1 MRYMNILTV
10 ILLVLTLCNCAT
22 RENVDVA
29 QRADIGELLKNELG
43 NPKGYNN
50 EELAEKINQF
60 IDDKVA
66 ENLPEHRKNS
76 ELITSLFINVVNT
89 SENKKGLLRTIQSGK
104 YRKLDVLKW
113 YFTYFPS
120 ERDKTLNINNTSGLI
135 SQEDQQ
141 LALLLLGEDPT
152 LIFEASAIGETAITA
167 TPLIESVSIALTN
180 QQENYK
186 STVKFK
192 KASSEDWLDA
202 NPLYF
207 EPLTGQLTGSIVY
220 LKPSTD
226 YEISIDVY
234 DNDNLIDTYHS
245 EFRTRPNSPPIDPDK
260 IYMLED
266 IYDGGVLDLELL
278 GIEGSPEAWAKIIG
292 SKDTVV
298 VAPNDE
304 TKAVNIGD
312 NSYVYFEN
320 ITVRGG
326 IHSVHSYQAHHIWFN
341 GCDIA
346 QWGRTPYEYRNGKAY
361 ASAEA
366 TSPMNYDSGFYF
378 KESGVVVVE
387 NCYVHDPNYSANSW
401 KHGHPKGPNAFWA
414 NANHPS
420 SEFKGQ
426 IILRNNVFTGSDS
439 VRFNDVIEGRSNGS
453 LDGGFVKNSA
463 IYNNKL
469 AYANDDI
476 IEIDGGQYNVL
487 VYDNDISHGYV
498 GVSAIPAVMGPSY
511 IFNNTIHNLGDER
524 GKMWTAIKLGGLF
537 SRPIGQ
543 VNVFNNTI
551 TVYRNGISASNFD
564 GDSSFWVNARNNIIV
579 TELSANMVGYNVYDP
594 NQYAGSNYEQNIFYN
609 LTSNGSKIEITNIE
623 QEDLTSLLPFE
634 SFTALYDSNYTFTV
648 PFTDKVNNFS
658 KLTENGEVIYRGD
671 SSTQV
676 SPFTNNVHIPEA
688 QLINENKYLNFNN
701 YKIWSYEKDQD
712 KDGLYEVSNSGAA
725 ITIRGNTW
733 KRLVGKSF
741 LITPQT
747 KLTFEFKA
755 TGNAEIVGL
764 GFDTNNRFWRG
775 HLLKLSGSQNIGKFI
790 PTTETSGEF
799 TKISI
804 DLGDYFSP
812 KKYKTMYLVLDNDAN
827 NKDVEVTFKNV
838 LITN

>member
-1 MRYMNILTV
+1 MKVTNILITTLFSLLVCSCATIKTVKGPHPSSIGEQLKTEISSSEDSSQQALTV
-10 ILLVLTLCNCAT
+10 IVN
-22 RENVDVA
+22 
-29 QRADIGELLKNELG
+29 K
-43 NPKGYNN
+43 
-50 EELAEKINQF
+50 F
-60 IDDKVA
+60 IDDNVKKNQA
-66 ENLPEHRKNS
+66 GHRKDS
-76 ELITSLFINVVNT
+76 EVITSLFKNILDTGDN
-89 SENKKGLLRTIQSGK
+89 EKGLIETIRSKGHN
-104 YRKLDVLKW
+104 KLQVLSW

-120 ERDKTLNINNTSGLI
+120 ERAKTLNINNTSGLI

-152 LIFEASAIGETAITA
+152 LIFEASAIGETALTA

-180 QQENYK
+180 QQENYQ

-220 LKPSTD
+220 LQPGTD
-226 YEISIDVY
+226 YEISIAIY
-234 DNDNLIDTYHS
+234 DNDNLIETYHT

-266 IYDGGVLDLELL
+266 IYDGGVLDLERL
-278 GIEGSPEAWAKIIG
+278 GIEGSPGAWAKIKG
-292 SKDTVV
+292 SKDTVI

-312 NSYVYFEN
+312 NSYVYFET

-326 IHSVHSYQAHHIWFN
+326 IHSVHSYQAHHIWIN

-401 KHGHPKGPNAFWA
+401 EHGHPKGPNAFWA

-564 GDSSFWVNARNNIIV
+564 GDSSFWVNAKNNIIV
-579 TELSANMVGYNVYDP
+579 TDLSANMVGYNVYDP

-609 LTSNGSKIEITNIE
+609 LTSNGSKVEMANFE
-623 QEDLTSLLPFE
+623 EEGLTSLLPFD
-634 SFTALYDSNYTFTV
+634 SVTALYDSNHTFTV
-648 PFTDKVNNFS
+648 PFADKVNNFS
-658 KLTENGEVIYRGD
+658 KLTENLEVIYRAD
-671 SSTQV
+671 NSTQA

-688 QLINENKYLNFNN
+688 QLINEDKYLNFNN

-725 ITIRGNTW
+725 ITLRGNTW

-741 LITPQT
+741 VITPQT

-764 GFDTNNRFWRG
+764 GFDMNNRFWRG
-775 HLLKLSGSQNIGKFI
+775 HLLKLSGSQNIGKLI

-827 NKDVEVTFKNV
+827 NRDVEVTFKNV